1 MKLPTTC
8 SRCAAGRR
16 CALTTAGLI
25 LLALCA
31 PATAYPPREPI
42 PIPFFSLDLQSPS
55 VFTQPP
61 NNDVTADAI
70 LATGDPSDPQAVVIA
85 PGINLGLGLPGDDLD
100 AFSFNRGWSVRNRE
114 FVLLFSVNRATTGD
128 IPPDPVLVADHVVFN
143 VADQALRRQAAGD
156 GFISLVAF
164 DSNGPTAGTRGSGSN
179 TQTVNNYDEGG
190 QDYKALPMGSS
201 STYFPPG
208 TAQDNVDGTAY
219 GESNAPQRGARGTAG
234 NGLYFTVTAE
244 SPSLAGGQL
253 PGNSGADIFFDPQP
267 GVPGLQQMFPYA
279 ESFRLGLLFNDDI
292 DGLVID
298 DNNSNGVFDGDDCV
312 YFSLTPD
319 SPSVQLLPFASTNG
333 AADVLVVCHNVAGQ
347 PVIELFAPAAELGLL
362 GLSDDIDAL
371 EIIPCDAPGAACDP
385 IMFAR
390 DAGIRLFPGDWN
402 NDGVIS
408 LADTVAVPFCLSG
421 PREGDGFLPP
431 PRICQDIF
439 DFNADL
445 DVDLADFGFLQFIFD
460 SSPADSRD
468 ARAKSPTN

>member
-16 CALTTAGLI
+16 CALTTAGLTT
-25 LLALCA
+25 LALCA
-31 PATAYPPREPI
+31 YACAYPPREPI
-42 PIPFFSLDLQSPS
+42 PIPLFSLDLQSPS
-55 VFTQPP
+55 VFPQPP
-61 NNDVTADAI
+61 NDDVTADAI
-70 LATGDPSDPQAVVIA
+70 LAAGAPSDPEPVVIA
-85 PGINLGLGLPGDDLD
+85 PGFNLGLGQPGDDLD

-128 IPPDPVLVADHVVFN
+128 VPPDPALVADYVVFN
-143 VADQALRRQAAGD
+143 VANQAVRRQAAGD
-156 GFISLVAF
+156 SFISLVAF
-164 DSNGPTAGTRGSGSN
+164 DSNGPIGGTRGSGSN
-179 TQTVNNYDEGG
+179 TQTINNYDEGG

-219 GESNAPQRGARGTAG
+219 EESNEPQRGARGTTG
-234 NGLYFTVTAE
+234 NGVYFSVTAE
-244 SPSLAGGQL
+244 SPSLAGGLL
-253 PGNSGADIFFDPQP
+253 PGNSGADIFYDPNP

-279 ESFRLGLLFNDDI
+279 ESFRLGLLPSDDI
-292 DGLVID
+292 DAMVID
-298 DNNSNGVFDGDDCV
+298 DSNTNGIFDGVDCV

-319 SPSVQLLPFASTNG
+319 SPSLQLLPFTSTNG
-333 AADVLVVCHNVAGQ
+333 AADVLVVCHNVMNQA
-347 PVIELFAPAAELGLL
+347 VIKSFAPAAGLGLL
-362 GLSDDIDAL
+362 GPGDDIDAL
-371 EIIPCDAPGAACDP
+371 EIVPCNVPGANCDP

-408 LADTVAVPFCLSG
+408 LQDTVAVPFCLSG

-439 DFNADL
+439 DFNADW
-445 DVDLADFGFLQFIFD
+445 DVDLADFGFLQFIFG